1 MIQLHDFSIGYGER
15 TLLHEVEAA
24 IPKGSL
30 TALIG
35 RNGTGKSTLL
45 RAIAGLNRRYTGEIL
60 LDGRDISDMRADEM
74 AKTLAFVTTER
85 TRIANLKCEDVVAVG
100 RAPYTNWIGR
110 MQDADREI
118 VAWSL
123 ASVGMSDYARR
134 TMDKMSDGECQ
145 RIMIA
150 RALAQS
156 TPVILLDEPTS
167 FLDLPNR
174 YELCSLLA
182 RLAHDEGKCILFS
195 THELDIALS
204 LADSIGLIDDARV
217 TIGMVLLSMHESM
230 NTTDDA
236 VLAEAAEKLDS
247 LRSNIHVL
255 EYENLHNYL
264 VSGDISVAYTFTPFV
279 ALALDANPDLKVV
292 WPEEG
297 LGFGI
302 DGCFIPVNAPHAR
315 NANIFLQYLL
325 RPEVAATC
333 AEWQYY
339 CCPNEAA
346 KAYLSEE
353 YLNNP
358 VFNGIYDRLDDAEYV
373 RNLSSEDEQKF
384 QDIWT
389 KFKLS
394 MQ

>member
-1 MIQLHDFSIGYGER
+1 M
-15 TLLHEVEAA
+15 
-24 IPKGSL
+24 
-30 TALIG
+30 
-35 RNGTGKSTLL
+35 
-45 RAIAGLNRRYTGEIL
+45 
-60 LDGRDISDMRADEM
+60 
-74 AKTLAFVTTER
+74 
-85 TRIANLKCEDVVAVG
+85 
-100 RAPYTNWIGR
+100 
-110 MQDADREI
+110 
-118 VAWSL
+118 
-123 ASVGMSDYARR
+123 
-134 TMDKMSDGECQ
+134 
-145 RIMIA
+145 
-150 RALAQS
+150 
-156 TPVILLDEPTS
+156 
-167 FLDLPNR
+167 
-174 YELCSLLA
+174 
-182 RLAHDEGKCILFS
+182 
-195 THELDIALS
+195 
-204 LADSIGLIDDARV
+204 
-217 TIGMVLLSMHESM
+217 
-230 NTTDDA
+230 
-236 VLAEAAEKLDS
+236 
-247 LRSNIHVL
+247 
-255 EYENLHNYL
+255 
-264 VSGDISVAYTFTPFV
+264 
-279 ALALDANPDLKVV
+279 KVV